1 MINAAMVGLGWWGR
15 YIVGRF
21 SGENESQHLRFRR
34 VVDIDAAAAQGFA
47 DDHGLELSADL
58 DAALADD
65 QIDAVIIATP
75 NSLHGAQI
83 AAAAAA
89 HKHVFCE
96 KPLDL
101 THAAAEASLAA
112 CKNAGIVLGIG
123 HERRFE
129 PAMVALK
136 HMLEAGELG
145 TVMHLEASF
154 NHDKLVDL
162 PADNWRASATEAP
175 AASLTATGV
184 HMTDAFLHFH
194 GDIETVYALTGNW
207 AANFQS
213 GDLLSVQLRFKDGAT
228 GYINSI
234 LSSPLFSYFRVFGTK
249 GWVQVSDSAHPS
261 EAGVSTMTICRGE
274 GDLETREFQSIDTVR
289 ANLEAFAMAAAG
301 GAPYPF
307 SGPELTGN
315 IAVFE
320 AICASVNSGAPEPVG

>member
-1 MINAAMVGLGWWGR
+1 VINAAMVGLGWWGR

-21 SGENESQHLRFRR
+21 SGGQNSQHLTFRR
-34 VVDIDAAAAQGFA
+34 AVDIDTGGAKDFA
-47 DDHGLELSADL
+47 EDHALVLSADL
-58 DAALADD
+58 DSALADD
-65 QIDAVIIATP
+65 AIDAVIIATP
-75 NSLHGAQI
+75 NSLHGEQI
-83 AAAAAA
+83 LAAAGAG
-89 HKHVFCE
+89 KHVFCE

-101 THAAAEASLAA
+101 TRAAAEASLAA
-112 CKNAGIVLGIG
+112 CKDAGVILGIG

-129 PAMVALK
+129 PAMVEIKRL
-136 HMLEAGELG
+136 LEAGELG
-145 TVMHLEASF
+145 TIMHLEASF

-162 PADNWRASATEAP
+162 PADNWRASSTEAP

-194 GDIETVYALTGNW
+194 GPIETVYALTGNW

-213 GDLLSVQLRFKDGAT
+213 GDLLSVQLRFQDGAT

-234 LSSPLFSYFRVFGTK
+234 LSTPLYSYFRVFGTK
-249 GWVQVSDSAHPS
+249 GWVQVNDSAHPS
-261 EAGVSTMTICRGE
+261 EPGISTMTVCRGE

-289 ANLEAFAMAAAG
+289 ANLEAFAIAAGG

-307 SGPELTGN
+307 SGAELTGN

-320 AICASVNSGAPEPVG
+320 AICRSVETGAPEPVN